1 MEQILIV
8 ADDSETDI
16 NDNEMADNN
25 VTDSVTKKESMSETD
40 KNNLK
45 QTVSYLCELY
55 KISSAGMDKVINDR
69 VHDSVTARYLITAVT
84 TLRNSNFIVYARIQ
98 G

>member
-55 KISSAGMDKVINDR
+55 KISSAEWIK
-69 VHDSVTARYLITAVT
+69 
-84 TLRNSNFIVYARIQ
+84 
-98 G
+98 

>member
-25 VTDSVTKKESMSETD
+25 VTDSVTKK
-40 KNNLK
+40 
-45 QTVSYLCELY
+45 
-55 KISSAGMDKVINDR
+55 KV
-69 VHDSVTARYLITAVT
+69 
-84 TLRNSNFIVYARIQ
+84 
-98 G
+98 

>member
-45 QTVSYLCELY
+45 QTV
-55 KISSAGMDKVINDR
+55 IR
-69 VHDSVTARYLITAVT
+69 HR
-84 TLRNSNFIVYARIQ
+84 R
-98 G
+98 